1 MLLGAGAINWRAQL
15 WWGETLWR
23 SSLLALALD
32 RPVVAAPLV
41 VAGEPERLVRRPLA
55 RPSRRWLGGVDV
67 EAGGVLAPSPLR
79 ALGVVVAVDL
89 QRGWTV
95 FFTFF
100 GFVSAFTV
108 FCCCCW
114 W

>member
-1 MLLGAGAINWRAQL
+1 M
-15 WWGETLWR
+15 
-23 SSLLALALD
+23 ALALD

-67 EAGGVLAPSPLR
+67 EAGGVLAPSPLG

-89 QRGWTV
+89 
-95 FFTFF
+95 
-100 GFVSAFTV
+100 
-108 FCCCCW
+108 
-114 W
+114 

>member
-1 MLLGAGAINWRAQL
+1 M
-15 WWGETLWR
+15 
-23 SSLLALALD
+23 ALALD

-41 VAGEPERLVRRPLA
+41 VAGEPERLVRRPLP

-67 EAGGVLAPSPLR
+67 EAGGVLASSPLG

-114 W
+114 WCATTALSIILLEAQFHFGFFLRLS